1 MSLHSSWRGRAA
13 ALLLGFTVLALGQA
27 APAFALTLSGTP
39 QEAVKPGQFYT
50 FTPVIGDAKS
60 RRLRFRI
67 VNRPSWAYFSS
78 SRGALYGVPR
88 TRDVGVYS
96 NIIIT
101 ASDGIST
108 ARLGPF
114 SITVGSTSQTPP
126 PPPPPANTPPQ
137 ISGSPAATATVGQTY
152 LFVPTASDADGDA
165 LTFSV
170 VNKPAWASFSPS
182 TGLLS
187 GTPTSASIASNITI
201 AVSDG
206 QASASL
212 PPFSIQ
218 AQDAPDRAPTISGTP
233 TTSITAGTA
242 YSFRPTASDPDGNP
256 LTFSI
261 ANKPGWASFD
271 TSSGQLSG
279 TPTTVSTTSGILISV
294 SDGQLSAALPAFAL
308 QVTAPANRAPTISGT
323 PASAVTVGAAYS
335 FQPSASDADGDK
347 LTYSIQN
354 KPAWATFSSTTGR
367 LTGTPVSANIGTTSG
382 ISISVSD
389 GKVTATLGPFSIEVK
404 AAPNRAP
411 VISGSPGTTAT
422 VGTAYSFRPTASDPD
437 NDPLTFSIANL
448 PSWAT
453 FSTSTGQLSGTPTAA
468 NVGPSSTITIMVSDG
483 KATTALPG
491 FSIVVNGATTGSL
504 TINWTPSTTNTDGSS
519 LTDLAGYRISYGT
532 SATALTQTIQ
542 LANPGLSSYVVDG
555 LASGKWYFS
564 IKSYTSSGAESA
576 PTTPVSGT
584 VP

>member
-1 MSLHSSWRGRAA
+1 
-13 ALLLGFTVLALGQA
+13 
-27 APAFALTLSGTP
+27 
-39 QEAVKPGQFYT
+39 
-50 FTPVIGDAKS
+50 
-60 RRLRFRI
+60 
-67 VNRPSWAYFSS
+67 
-78 SRGALYGVPR
+78 
-88 TRDVGVYS
+88 
-96 NIIIT
+96 
-101 ASDGIST
+101 
-108 ARLGPF
+108 
-114 SITVGSTSQTPP
+114 
-126 PPPPPANTPPQ
+126 
-137 ISGSPAATATVGQTY
+137 
-152 LFVPTASDADGDA
+152 
-165 LTFSV
+165 
-170 VNKPAWASFSPS
+170 
-182 TGLLS
+182 LLS

-367 LTGTPVSANIGTTSG
+367 LTGTPASANIGTTSG